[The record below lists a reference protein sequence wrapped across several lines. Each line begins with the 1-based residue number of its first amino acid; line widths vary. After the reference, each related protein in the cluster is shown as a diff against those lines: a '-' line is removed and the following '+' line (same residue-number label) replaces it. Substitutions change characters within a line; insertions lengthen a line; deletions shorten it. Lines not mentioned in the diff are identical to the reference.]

1 MKKLFS
7 KMAILAAI
15 LLSLLIALPAQAAS
29 ISVGNDTAERGE
41 ADGYEN
47 FTVIDTNH
55 PVSANGWLTI
65 FRYFALDQGPFRFV
79 LVDASNKVQWVSAQ
93 ITPPGEGVNV
103 FTPPSA
109 VPVQSGWNLGVYFAG
124 TGTIPFES
132 TGAPA
137 YFTPDGWVEP
147 PGVQTPAVPTVGS
160 TLTYESNSNRTYSF
174 VATGEPVIT
183 PPPQAVSVT
192 VVKYLDGRQASA
204 TAANNSY
211 FLMNDTWSD
220 TNAGTSG
227 SSHFTLGPVGL
238 NTQNPYQAT
247 FTRLTS
253 GAAYSLSEDTSQYA
267 VGTTCSNGQ
276 AYRLLGYT
284 TGNTLAQAA
293 GATRTATAALTNIT
307 SNKFIIVWN
316 ETCAQTQTIQVGNDT
331 APRPVLDTFGNF
343 AIYDTNHPV
352 FGNGCLTKFHYYAAN
367 RGAFRFMLVDGSDMV
382 QWVSDEITP
391 PGVGVNLFTP
401 KSPVPV
407 RKGWNVG
414 LYFATNGTIP
424 YEYAGAPAYYRSN
437 DSGDVLP
444 IVGNSFGYEDSSNRI
459 YSFAAT
465 GVTVCPLPDA
475 VNVTT
480 VKYLDG
486 KPANAVSANSNSF
499 PMKALWSA
507 ANLNAGS
514 DSFALSPVGVNNPN
528 PYQATTPDMT
538 RGAFYRVW
546 EDTSQS
552 TVGETCRYDRLY
564 QLSGYTT
571 GDTLAQAV
579 SAKPTTKIPSL
590 NNVQSNKFVIVWNES
605 CDAGDDCHDNGHHY
619 GNDKGD
625 NHKCNDK
632 KKDDRPKTKNK
643 CKSQKINKHD
653 SNSCKKKTR

>member
-1 MKKLFS
+1 MNKFLGRV
-7 KMAILAAI
+7 AIGAAI
-15 LLSLLIALPAQAAS
+15 IFSLSIAMPAQAAG
-29 ISVGNDTAERGE
+29 ISVGNDAAERGE

-79 LVDASNKVQWVSAQ
+79 LIDGSNTVQWVSEQ
-93 ITPPGEGVNV
+93 ITPPGEGANV

-109 VPVQSGWNLGVYFAG
+109 VPVQAGWNLGVYFAG

-132 TGAPA
+132 TGGPA

-160 TLTYESNSNRTYSF
+160 TLTYESSSNRTYSF
-174 VATGEPVIT
+174 VATGESVIT
-183 PPPQAVSVT
+183 TPPQSVSVM
-192 VVKYLDGRQASA
+192 VVKYLDGRQASEA
-204 TAANNSY
+204 SANSSH

-220 TNAGTSG
+220 PNTATSG
-227 SSHFTLGPVGL
+227 SSRFTLGPVGL
-238 NTQNPYQAT
+238 NTQDPYQAT

-284 TGNTLAQAA
+284 TGSTLAQAA

-307 SNKFIIVWN
+307 GNTFIIVWN
-316 ETCAQTQTIQVGNDT
+316 ETCAQTRTIQGGNDT
-331 APRPVLDTFGNF
+331 APRPVLDTFGDF

-352 FGNGCLTKFHYYAAN
+352 SGNGCLTTFHYYAAN

-382 QWVSDEITP
+382 QWVSDEIIP
-391 PGVGVNLFTP
+391 PGEGVNLFTP
-401 KSPVPV
+401 KTPVPV

-414 LYFATNGTIP
+414 LYFLANGTIP
-424 YEYAGAPAYYRSN
+424 YEYVGAPAYYRSN

-444 IVGNSFGYEDSSNRI
+444 IVGNDFGYEDSSNRI

-465 GVTVCPLPDA
+465 GVTACPVSDV

-486 KPANAVSANSNSF
+486 KPANAVSANNNAF
-499 PMKALWSA
+499 PMKALWSSSCR
-507 ANLNAGS
+507 NAGF
-514 DSFALSPVGVNNPN
+514 DSFALGPDNPT
-528 PYQATTPDMT
+528 PYQETTPDMS
-538 RGAFYRVW
+538 RGAFYFAW
-546 EDTSQS
+546 EDVTN
-552 TVGETCRYDRLY
+552 TIVGLTCRGNKLFK
-564 QLSGYTT
+564 LTGYSA
-571 GDTLAQAV
+571 GDSLTQAAA
-579 SAKPTTKIPSL
+579 AKKTILPPKL
-590 NNVQSNKFVIVWNES
+590 NNITSNKFVIVWNES
-605 CDAGDDCHDNGHHY
+605 CETGDDCRDNGHHY
-619 GNDKGD
+619 GNNKGD
-625 NHKCNDK
+625 NHKCKDK
-632 KKDDRPKTKNK
+632 KKDDRRKAKNK
-643 CKSQKINKHD
+643 CKGKKINKHD
-653 SNSCKKKTR
+653 SNLCKNKTR